1 LKLKDKAVIITGAS
15 KGLGMEIAKF
25 QIMEG
30 ANISICSREKHD
42 LEKILIEFES
52 IRNKDQKIFAYE
64 ADISKET
71 DVSDFVDF
79 SINNL
84 ERVDVL
90 INNAGIYGPKGNVD
104 IVDINAWIQTI
115 NINLLGTLLMCKKV
129 IPEFKKN
136 GKGKIIN
143 LSGGGATSPLPGLSA
158 YAATKAAVVR
168 LTETLSLELKKN
180 NIFVNAIAPGALN
193 TRLLDEVIQ
202 EGKGKVPTEFY
213 EKCLKQKETGGTP
226 LTMGAELCVYLASDE
241 SDGITGKLI
250 SAVWDDW
257 KNLHKHLKEL
267 DSDLYTLR
275 RIIPEDR
282 GITLNLPENNH

>member
-1 LKLKDKAVIITGAS
+1 MKLKDKAVIITGAS
-15 KGLGMEIAKF
+15 QGLGKEIAKF

-30 ANISICSREKHD
+30 ANVSICSRKKHD
-42 LEKILIEFES
+42 LENVSNEFKS
-52 IRNKDQKIFAYE
+52 IMNKEQKLFVYE

-71 DVSDFVDF
+71 DVSAFVDF
-79 SINNL
+79 SIKNL
-84 ERVDVL
+84 GKIDVL
-90 INNAGIYGPKGNVD
+90 INNAGIYGPKGNIDV
-104 IVDINAWIQTI
+104 VDINAWIQTI

-168 LTETLSLELKKN
+168 LTETLSLEFKKN
-180 NIFVNAIAPGALN
+180 NIFINTVAPGALN
-193 TRLLDEVIQ
+193 TRLLDEVIH
-202 EGKGKVPTEFY
+202 EGKDKVPAEFY

-226 LTMGAELCVYLASDE
+226 LSMGAELCVYLASDE

-282 GITLNLPENNH
+282 GINLNLP